1 VIFSEETESG
11 PHNGIGHIT
20 LQMWLTTFEAN
31 LDRGRVNEGN
41 AHALPEP
48 RAQESGQ
55 RQDDLAFDLPAPEGR
70 QIEAGLPPLRGWEFG
85 DCGPGGSTAG

>member
-1 VIFSEETESG
+1 MKRV
-11 PHNGIGHIT
+11 
-20 LQMWLTTFEAN
+20 QKVVAN

-41 AHALPEP
+41 ARALPEP

-55 RQDDLAFDLPAPEGR
+55 RQDDLAFDLPAPEGWQTR
-70 QIEAGLPPLRGWEFG
+70 LDLPSIRGWEFG